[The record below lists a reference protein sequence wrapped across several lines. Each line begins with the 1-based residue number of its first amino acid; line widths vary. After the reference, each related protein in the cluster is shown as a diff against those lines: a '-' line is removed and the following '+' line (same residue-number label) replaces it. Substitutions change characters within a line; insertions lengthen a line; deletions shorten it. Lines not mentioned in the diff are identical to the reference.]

1 VAREAPGLVSR
12 GVHTK
17 SPSGVP
23 SRYVGDATQMDA
35 IAASAG
41 LTLAPLEE
49 LVARTASWLRQ
60 PRDRQPG
67 GPAAGS

>member
-1 VAREAPGLVSR
+1 
-12 GVHTK
+12 
-17 SPSGVP
+17 
-23 SRYVGDATQMDA
+23 MDA